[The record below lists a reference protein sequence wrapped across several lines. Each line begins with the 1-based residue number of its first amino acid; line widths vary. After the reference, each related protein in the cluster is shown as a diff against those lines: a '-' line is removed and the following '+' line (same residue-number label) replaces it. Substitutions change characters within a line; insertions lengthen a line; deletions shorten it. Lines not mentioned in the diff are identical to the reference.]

1 MRMKPPSIK
10 PQGSSRTQPA
20 ETSKRI
26 KTLLV
31 DDSPIMLELLER
43 IMAQERGF
51 EIVGTATDGHKA
63 LVSAATLDP
72 ELVLTDLHLPHLNG
86 AQVTQ
91 CLKEFDDP
99 PAVFVVTAN
108 DTHAARQMCAAA
120 GADAFV
126 VKSGDLGAR
135 LHSKLQEWLGQ
146 RQTSASRA
154 TSPPDIHIEAQTG
167 VDPDGARSSK
177 EAQPE
182 SRIRSG
188 EKLSSS
194 AAVRPKGS
202 AATPSAIQTSMRP
215 LSSGA
220 ANSSGKRTCSLAC
233 SARRPAAEHFGH
245 PHCDQPAPSSP
256 AARSCAS
263 RSLSSGN

>member
-31 DDSPIMLELLER
+31 DDSPIMLELLGR
-43 IMAQERGF
+43 IMAQERGI
-51 EIVGTATDGHKA
+51 EIIGTAGDGHKA
-63 LVSAATLDP
+63 LLSAASLGP

-91 CLKEFDDP
+91 CLKEHP
-99 PAVFVVTAN
+99 PGVFIVTSN
-108 DTHAARQMCAAA
+108 DTQAARQMCAAA
-120 GADAFV
+120 GADAFIA
-126 VKSGDLGAR
+126 KSGDLPAQI
-135 LHSKLQEWLGQ
+135 HSKLQEWLNQ
-146 RQTSASRA
+146 RQTNASRA
-154 TSPPDIHIEAQTG
+154 TSPPDFHVEART
-167 VDPDGARSSK
+167 GARPDQARSCK
-177 EAQPE
+177 AGQPE
-182 SRIRSG
+182 DLSHSG

-194 AAVRPKGS
+194 AAVRPEGS
-202 AATPSAIQTSMRP
+202 ASTPSAIQISMHP

-220 ANSSGKRTCSLAC
+220 ANSFGKRAYPLTCG
-233 SARRPAAEHFGH
+233 ARRPAAEHFGH
-245 PHCDQPAPSSP
+245 PRCDQPVPSSP

-263 RSLSSGN
+263 RPLSSRK